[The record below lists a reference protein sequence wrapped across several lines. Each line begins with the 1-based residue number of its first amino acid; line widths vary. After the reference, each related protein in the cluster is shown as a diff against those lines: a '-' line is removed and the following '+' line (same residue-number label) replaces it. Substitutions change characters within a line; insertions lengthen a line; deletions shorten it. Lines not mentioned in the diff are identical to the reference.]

1 MNTVNK
7 LLDAARK
14 VCDRDSDRAV
24 AQRMKVSAN
33 SVFVWRKGGKITD
46 AHLMALIDLAQ
57 ADPALAVKVR
67 EEEAGSVVERKAW
80 GALWDRLSPVTT
92 VIGAMVLAI
101 GMMPATGRTKT
112 IEINSLHVPN
122 AHSLYIMSGGCW
134 HGLLRRSRR
143 GGDHGPPH
151 GVWRMRNK
159 TLTGP
164 WAGFSF
170 QGGHLITPEGR
181 SIAPSDLQWLSLTC
195 TIAREWS
202 TMMAEGRAKT
212 PPKRP
217 AGVIYLRDQFRKRQ
231 EKKASLH
238 RVDTGPAAKCAGS
251 SSMPA
256 RRRKGRV

>member
-1 MNTVNK
+1 MACDMNTVNK

-122 AHSLYIMSGGCW
+122 AHSLYIMSRR
-134 HGLLRRSRR
+134 LRR
-143 GGDHGPPH
+143 
-151 GVWRMRNK
+151 
-159 TLTGP
+159 
-164 WAGFSF
+164 
-170 QGGHLITPEGR
+170 
-181 SIAPSDLQWLSLTC
+181 WLSSFAAALT
-195 TIAREWS
+195 
-202 TMMAEGRAKT
+202 
-212 PPKRP
+212 
-217 AGVIYLRDQFRKRQ
+217 
-231 EKKASLH
+231 
-238 RVDTGPAAKCAGS
+238 
-251 SSMPA
+251 A
-256 RRRKGRV
+256 RRRRWPATWRLADA